1 MSGTLK
7 TPGLEQFIKFKVG
20 TNSFLNIKTAK
31 EPEKP
36 SFSQY
41 LSVDWRARKT
51 QQLIDAVK
59 MSATASP
66 MKGGVADRV

>member
-1 MSGTLK
+1 MPGTLN
-7 TPGLEQFIKFKVG
+7 TPDLEQFKFKVG
-20 TNSFLNIKTAK
+20 TNSFLNIKATK

-36 SFSQY
+36 IFSQY
-41 LSVDWRARKT
+41 LSVDWRARQR

-59 MSATASP
+59 MSAAASP